1 MIFASK
7 SYYPDENCFPCLLCH
22 LEVTDDYTYLGIV
35 FSYNGNFNKA
45 IDKQITAA
53 TRALFILQKK
63 AKILKLPIDLQIELF
78 DKTVLP
84 ILLYGSEV
92 WGFSKNVLRI
102 EIFYRKFLKGLLH
115 LNSRTPNPMVYGET
129 GKTDISINIK
139 ERMVNFWT
147 RLHHG
152 KQSKMSVIL
161 FKVVKGMHDDPLSGY
176 KSEWINFVKN
186 VFDST
191 GFNNLWYEA
200 PIVLTQNNFPS
211 NYPVW
216 LKKSLNLRL
225 NDIFKQVWHSQLQ
238 SNRNCTNYRLFK
250 DDHCFENY
258 LTSLS
263 DVDRIALSKFR
274 CRSIKLPV
282 VNSGSS
288 VGDVSC
294 LCKLCDLKETGD
306 EFLYI
311 LKCLFFCKGQK
322 ETFENKQQEKQL
334 LAF

>member
-1 MIFASK
+1 M
-7 SYYPDENCFPCLLCH
+7 
-22 LEVTDDYTYLGIV
+22 
-35 FSYNGNFNKA
+35 
-45 IDKQITAA
+45 
-53 TRALFILQKK
+53 
-63 AKILKLPIDLQIELF
+63 
-78 DKTVLP
+78 
-84 ILLYGSEV
+84 
-92 WGFSKNVLRI
+92 LRI

-115 LNSRTPNPMVYGET
+115 LHSRTPNPMVHGET
-129 GKTDISINIK
+129 GKTDITINIK
-139 ERMVNFWT
+139 ERMVNFWM
-147 RLHHG
+147 RLHYG
-152 KQSKMSVIL
+152 KQSKLSVIL
-161 FKVVKGMHDDPLSGY
+161 FKVLKGMHDDQLSSY
-176 KSEWINFVKN
+176 KSEWFNFVKN

-225 NDIFKQVWHSQLQ
+225 NDLFKQDWYSQLQ

-263 DVDRIALSKFR
+263 DVDRIDLSKFR

-282 VNSGSS
+282 VNSESS
-288 VGDVSC
+288 VDDVSC

-306 EFLYI
+306 EFHYI
-311 LKCLFFCKGQK
+311 LKCPFFANDRKRLLKLNNKKGNCLLFKKLFTDKGVGRLK
-322 ETFENKQQEKQL
+322 SIVHVIHIILNHFKTGKSVAN
-334 LAF
+334 